1 MKQMK
6 VLIVD
11 DNEKIRALVRDY
23 LPASFDQI
31 SECADGADALRCY
44 EANRPDWVLMDWE
57 MPIMNG
63 ITATRE
69 IIAEFPRANICMVT
83 AFKDEELRHAALSA
97 GARGFVM
104 KNRLLELETIL
115 DSDLKH

>member
-1 MKQMK
+1 MEQMK

-31 SECADGADALRCY
+31 SECADGADALDCY

-57 MPIMNG
+57 MRTDG
-63 ITATRE
+63 LTATRR
-69 IIAEFPRANICMVT
+69 IIKAHPKACILIVT
-83 AFKDEELRHAALSA
+83 QHNDDGLREAAIEA
-97 GARGFVM
+97 GARGFVL
-104 KNRLLELETIL
+104 KDDLLALGSFLQE
-115 DSDLKH
+115 H